1 MQSTTIKAEP
11 LTKEAFAPYGDVIEI
26 DGAKTFGMN
35 DDGLQRHYDLAKIDV
50 DYDAGGKVV
59 MSITTCN
66 KQDSMPYQLYCIERH
81 PRGSQAFIPMNSK
94 SPLIIA
100 VTEPSDTVDLSKIR
114 AFVSNGKQGVNYN
127 KNVWHMP
134 AICLDAD
141 QQFMIIDRGGEGDNC
156 DLVNITDREITITL

>member
-1 MQSTTIKAEP
+1 METITIKAEP
-11 LTKEAFAPYGDVIEI
+11 LTKEAFSPYGDVIEI
-26 DGAKTFGMN
+26 DGAKHFGMN
-35 DDGLQRHYDLAKIDV
+35 EDGLERYYDLANVDV

-59 MSITTCN
+59 LSITTCN
-66 KQDSMPYQLYCIERH
+66 KQESMPYQMYCIERH
-81 PRGSQAFIPMNSK
+81 PRGSQAFIPMNSS

-100 VTEPSDTVDLSKIR
+100 VTEPSDTVDLNNIK

-141 QQFMIIDRGGEGDNC
+141 QQFMIIDRGGKGDNC
-156 DLVNITDREITITL
+156 DLVTITDKKITINL